1 MIKRITHL
9 SVLVAPLFF
18 YAQHTKTDT
27 TSVGTIQEVSLQG
40 TKSFRTKNP
49 KLLQGSL
56 WRTWRTQRFIVWY
69 RRN

>member
-9 SVLVAPLFF
+9 SVLAAPLFF

-40 TKSFRTKNP
+40 TKASEQKIRNRGKASFGEFGKSNG
-49 KLLQGSL
+49 L
-56 WRTWRTQRFIVWY
+56 
-69 RRN
+69 